1 MSRTF
6 SLFFLRF
13 SPEFAILLT
22 NEVMI
27 LKTKFWIAILA
38 AALLVCLVL
47 SLYLTGG
54 EEASRAKITSDGKLI
69 RIVDLSV
76 DQEFTVQTEGGYNVV
91 TVQGGKIAVTE
102 ASCPDHYCMARG
114 FCNKGT
120 QIVCLPNRLVIEFL
134 GKAEIDGIV
143 G

>member
-1 MSRTF
+1 LSRTF

-38 AALLVCLVL
+38 LTVLLCLG
-47 SLYLTGG
+47 LTLLTMGG
-54 EEASRAKITSDGKLI
+54 EEASRAKITSDGKLL
-69 RIVDLSV
+69 RIVDLAI
-76 DQEFTVQTEGGYNVV
+76 DQEFTVETTDGYNVV
-91 TVQGGKIAVTE
+91 TVRDGKIAVTE

-114 FCNKGT
+114 FCNNGA

-134 GKAEIDGIV
+134 GEAEIDGIV

>member
-13 SPEFAILLT
+13 SPEFAILLIT
-22 NEVMI
+22 EVII
-27 LKTKFWIAILA
+27 LKTKYWIAILA
-38 AALLVCLVL
+38 LALILCGGL
-47 SLYLTGG
+47 SLLTLGG
-54 EEASRAKITSDGKLI
+54 EEASRAQISSNGKVV
-69 RIVDLSV
+69 RTVDLHI
-76 DQEFTVQTEGGYNVV
+76 DQEFTIETVDGYNVV
-91 TVQGGKIAVTE
+91 TVKGGKIAVTE

-114 FCNKGT
+114 FCSGGT

-134 GKAEIDGIV
+134 EEQEIDGAV